1 MTNNVHALWLEYFES
16 CRLKIWSG
24 LILADNGD
32 AEARKLKRIEKI
44 VHGLI
49 YPGEGVHFEGDG

>member
-1 MTNNVHALWLEYFES
+1 MNLDLCALWLEYFET

-24 LILADNGD
+24 LILAPDGD
-32 AEARKLKRIEKI
+32 AEANKLRRIEKI